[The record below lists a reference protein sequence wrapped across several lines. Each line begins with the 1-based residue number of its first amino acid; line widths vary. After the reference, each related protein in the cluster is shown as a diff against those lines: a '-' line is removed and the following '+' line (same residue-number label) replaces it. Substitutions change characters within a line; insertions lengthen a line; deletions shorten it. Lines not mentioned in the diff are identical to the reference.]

1 MFLYLQQVALPLHE
15 NNKHTRLT
23 DTEISSIFEQ
33 LQLIA
38 QLWIQ
43 MENLPKIQLICGQS
57 QKPTA

>member
-38 QLWIQ
+38 QL
-43 MENLPKIQLICGQS
+43 
-57 QKPTA
+57 